1 MSIRLEFVH
10 ECLHAIRAGTT
21 TTRALCAVYGIS
33 EKTGYKWLA
42 RFEQGGAE
50 ALVDRTHTA
59 ARCPHRTP
67 AAHREA
73 IIALRLA
80 HPGWGAR
87 KLRKILSDAQPT
99 VCWPAPSTITT
110 LLAQDGL
117 VVGRRPR
124 RPRGAHPSAGR
135 LEATAPN
142 TVWTADYKGEFK
154 TQDGQWCWPLTVV
167 DAYSRYLLGCVAHP
181 AIDTAAARAVF
192 TRLFQAYGLPTV
204 MRTDNGAPFAAAS
217 ALRRLS
223 RLSVW
228 WLKLGIVPERI
239 TPGRPQENGRHE
251 RFHRTLKAEATRPPE
266 RTRRAQQRRF
276 DAFRTEY
283 NELRPHEAL
292 QQEPP
297 ARHYTPSLRPWPA
310 RLSSPEYPSGY
321 QVRRVSIPGM
331 FHWRSAKIFLTS
343 ALAHEPIGLTPHGNT
358 DGLWDVY
365 FSALWLGTFD
375 ERTLTMTDSPPSPV
389 SPIHPV

>member
-50 ALVDRTHTA
+50 ALVDRPHTA

-87 KLRKILSDAQPT
+87 KLRKILSDEQPT

-110 LLAQDGL
+110 LLAQEGL
-117 VVGRRPR
+117 VVGRPPR

-154 TQDGQWCWPLTVV
+154 TQDGQWCWPSTT
-167 DAYSRYLLGCVAHP
+167 SCGRTKP
-181 AIDTAAARAVF
+181 SSKNRRRA
-192 TRLFQAYGLPTV
+192 T
-204 MRTDNGAPFAAAS
+204 
-217 ALRRLS
+217 
-223 RLSVW
+223 
-228 WLKLGIVPERI
+228 
-239 TPGRPQENGRHE
+239 
-251 RFHRTLKAEATRPPE
+251 
-266 RTRRAQQRRF
+266 TRRRCDRGPRAFPRRSIQR
-276 DAFRTEY
+276 
-283 NELRPHEAL
+283 L
-292 QQEPP
+292 
-297 ARHYTPSLRPWPA
+297 
-310 RLSSPEYPSGY
+310 

-331 FHWRSAKIFLTS
+331 FHWRSAKTFLTS